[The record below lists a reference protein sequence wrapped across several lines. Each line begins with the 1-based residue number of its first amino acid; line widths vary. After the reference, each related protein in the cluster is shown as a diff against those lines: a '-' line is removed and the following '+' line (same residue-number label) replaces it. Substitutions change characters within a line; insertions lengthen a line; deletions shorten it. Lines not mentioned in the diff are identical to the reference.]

1 MLPTSRLAAAWAAAR
16 DRIVAAGATR
26 RGVALIVA
34 AAALLVLVGLRTP
47 FATLGAVVLLG
58 VVALQTALAL
68 GAPTVARLSQRPRWR
83 ASFAWLRATTP
94 VFALL
99 AITIVYLKPAY
110 HGEEGW
116 LLNQDNPVH
125 LERAR
130 LFFRALGEG
139 RLPLWTNLIQGGEP
153 LVDFYGWF
161 GNLLPGAFRVLSL
174 GKLDFEQAYEA
185 AVGSLFTLTSLATYA
200 LSRRFARRSVS
211 FAVAL
216 LPVIGGFYG
225 TPYPLIG
232 FWSWHLYWGVW
243 PSLLALLLAVFATAK
258 AIDVARRGRTCDVV
272 ATIALAAA
280 ASLSHAFGLLAL
292 FVLQGSIGVALVL
305 DRRLRKHL
313 VPYAVA
319 VVAAPAL
326 TAWWWLP
333 SARVMAT
340 YGLRY
345 TTHTTEGTAAWDV
358 IAGPL
363 TTYGLTAA
371 ALASFVAVLR
381 GDRLLRPMAMAA
393 LAGILV
399 NAGPFLSELGLVDSD
414 TGKTMQW
421 ARMSFLFLFPASAA
435 IAFFGERIARST
447 RRPIPGGALDLERV
461 AGRAIVAFL
470 AVTLVVPTLGRV
482 IRDGRDRL
490 LNGKPDR
497 VMLEREPFEA
507 LAKAIAARKERET
520 TPFRV
525 HYVPR
530 YDGEHIVTL
539 AVASGVP
546 VVHAEYGGPI
556 FLKNRMLNPSYEEER
571 AWGARYVVVSHGE
584 SRPKPWVLE
593 ERIGP
598 FDLYRDPSNPGI
610 VRAPPGVE
618 VAVPVFRDDE
628 IRLQVSGAPPEGA
641 DVRLAIAFYP
651 RFKATQ
657 AGRTLTVMQV
667 PALAGSTMM
676 QMLVRVQNGEVVIR
690 PSRMLSGAA
699 LGRDVTAFGAAFVAV
714 FLLVRAYPARARRL
728 LERAGPLVRAA
739 QRLRSWLASHEH
751 LLVPLALSAL
761 LMALGARLLA
771 RRPAPETLQLGGL
784 FDARKAVV
792 RIDRATASTTT
803 CKRSLIT
810 RDWTCASA
818 NPKTPWR
825 VAAVVSRTVTEGN
838 FTPAWPVG
846 APWSGLRI
854 EDREGGAEISVD
866 LQGSCRKFLH
876 PRVNGPGSVVQL
888 HLAIGDKV
896 YAIPWT
902 AVSTIDLREAP
913 AAPVTLRAAFGL
925 SANVSVRFECDDNP
939 ETPKLDDRTP

>member
-1 MLPTSRLAAAWAAAR
+1 MLPTSRLAAAWAALRAR
-16 DRIVAAGATR
+16 VVGAGATR
-26 RGVALIVA
+26 RGVALLLGVG
-34 AAALLVLVGLRTP
+34 ALLVLVGLRTP
-47 FATLGAVVLLG
+47 FATLAAVVLLA
-58 VVALQTALAL
+58 VVALETALVVA
-68 GAPTVARLSQRPRWR
+68 APTVRRLRERPRLR
-83 ASFAWLRATTP
+83 TSLAWLRATTP

-99 AITIVYLKPAY
+99 AITIVYLRPAY
-110 HGEEGW
+110 HGEDGW

-130 LFFRALGEG
+130 LFFRALRGG
-139 RLPLWTNLIQGGEP
+139 HLPLWTNLIQGGEP

-161 GNLLPGAFRVLSL
+161 GNFLPGAFRVLSL

-185 AVGSLFTLTSLATYA
+185 AVGSLFTLTALATYA
-200 LSRRFARRSVS
+200 LSRRFARRSIS
-211 FAVAL
+211 FGVAL

-225 TPYPLIG
+225 TAYPLIG

-272 ATIALAAA
+272 ATIALATAA
-280 ASLSHAFGLLAL
+280 CLSHAFGLLAL
-292 FVLQGSIGVALVL
+292 FLLQGSLGVALVL

-319 VVAAPAL
+319 VGAAPAL

-333 SARVMAT
+333 SAKVMAA

-345 TTHTTEGTAAWDV
+345 TTHTTEGTAAYDV

-371 ALASFVAVLR
+371 ALASFVAVIR
-381 GDRLLRPMAMAA
+381 GDRLLRPLAMAA

-399 NAGPFLSELGLVDSD
+399 NAGPFLSELGLVDGD

-447 RRPIPGGALDLERV
+447 HRARPRAALEVERIARRAV
-461 AGRAIVAFL
+461 VVFL
-470 AVTLVVPTLGRV
+470 AAMLAVPTFGRV

-490 LNGKPDR
+490 LSGKPDR
-497 VMLEREPFEA
+497 VILEREPFEA

-546 VVHAEYGGPI
+546 VVHTEYGGPI
-556 FLKNRMLNPSYEEER
+556 FLKNRMVNPSYEEER
-571 AWGARYVVVSHGE
+571 AWGARFVVVSHGDT
-584 SRPKPWVLE
+584 RPKPWVLE

-598 FDLYRDPSNPGI
+598 FDLLRDPTNPGI
-610 VRAPPGVE
+610 VQPPPGVQ

-690 PSRMLSGAA
+690 PSRMLTGAA
-699 LGRDVTAFGAAFVAV
+699 LGRDFSVLGAAAVVV
-714 FLLVRAYPARARRL
+714 FLLARAYPERARRL
-728 LERAGPLVRAA
+728 AERAGPLVRAA
-739 QRLRSWLASHEH
+739 QRLRAWLASHERSV
-751 LLVPLALSAL
+751 VPIALSAL
-761 LMALGARLLA
+761 LGAIGARFVA
-771 RRPAPETLQLGGL
+771 RPPAPETLQLGGL
-784 FDARKAVV
+784 FGYRNAVV
-792 RIDRATASTTT
+792 RVDRATTSSTT

-810 RDWTCASA
+810 RDWTCASV

-846 APWSGLRI
+846 APWSGFRI
-854 EDREGGAEISVD
+854 EDREGAAEISVD
-866 LQGSCRKFLH
+866 LEGSCRKFLH

-888 HLAIGDKV
+888 HLVIGEKDYV
-896 YAIPWT
+896 IPWT
-902 AVSTIDLREAP
+902 AVSTIDLRDAP
-913 AAPVTLRAAFGL
+913 AAPATLRATFGMA
-925 SANVSVRFECDDNP
+925 ANVSVRFECDDKP